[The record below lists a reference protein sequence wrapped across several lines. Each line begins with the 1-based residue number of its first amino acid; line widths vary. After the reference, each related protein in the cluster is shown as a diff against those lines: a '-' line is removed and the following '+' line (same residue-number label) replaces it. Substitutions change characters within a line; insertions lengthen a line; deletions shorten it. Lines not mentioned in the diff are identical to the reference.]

1 MEYLLNL
8 KLKKFWK
15 NKNEDISP
23 LVQYLVFVKLIYNFA
38 GTYLALFTGF
48 IFFRKLS

>member
-15 NKNEDISP
+15 NKNEDVSV
-23 LVQYLVFVKLIYNFA
+23 LVQYLVFVKVIHNFSSA
-38 GTYLALFTGF
+38 NLASFTGF
-48 IFFRKLS
+48 IFFRKL